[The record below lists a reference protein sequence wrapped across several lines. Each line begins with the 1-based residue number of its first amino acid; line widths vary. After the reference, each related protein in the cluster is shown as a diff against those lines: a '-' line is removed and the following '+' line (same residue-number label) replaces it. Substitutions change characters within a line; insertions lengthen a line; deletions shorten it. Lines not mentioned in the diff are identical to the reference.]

1 MVIFFWKGRDTK
13 IERNRGLRFI
23 HFILSFCLE
32 KSTNKQVMKKQFM
45 VELELPEVF
54 DEKLI
59 ALIPKQRST
68 VNQMLAKGKIKSYS
82 LSMDRSMLW
91 AIFVAESEFEVLE
104 MIAEFPLADYMTP
117 YITELMFT
125 NTENQVLQF
134 SLN

>member
-1 MVIFFWKGRDTK
+1 
-13 IERNRGLRFI
+13 
-23 HFILSFCLE
+23 
-32 KSTNKQVMKKQFM
+32 M

>member
-1 MVIFFWKGRDTK
+1 
-13 IERNRGLRFI
+13 
-23 HFILSFCLE
+23 
-32 KSTNKQVMKKQFM
+32 MKKQFM

-59 ALIPKQRST
+59 ALVPKQRSA
-68 VNQMLAKGKIKSYS
+68 VNKMLAKGKIKSYS
-82 LSMDRSMLW
+82 LAMDRSMLW
-91 AIFVAESEFEVLE
+91 VIFVADSEFEVLE
-104 MIAEFPLADYMTP
+104 LISEFPLADYMTP

>member
-1 MVIFFWKGRDTK
+1 
-13 IERNRGLRFI
+13 
-23 HFILSFCLE
+23 
-32 KSTNKQVMKKQFM
+32 M
-45 VELELPEVF
+45 VEFELPDTI

-59 ALIPKQRST
+59 ALVPKQREV
-68 VNQMLAKGKIKSYS
+68 VNQMLAKGKIKTYS

-91 AIFVAESEFEVLE
+91 AIFVADSEFDVLE
-104 MIAEFPLADYMTP
+104 LIAEFPIADYVTP

>member
-1 MVIFFWKGRDTK
+1 
-13 IERNRGLRFI
+13 
-23 HFILSFCLE
+23 
-32 KSTNKQVMKKQFM
+32 M
-45 VELELPEVF
+45 VEMELPEVF

-59 ALIPKQRST
+59 ALVPKQRNI
-68 VNQMLAKGKIKSYS
+68 VNKMLAKGKIKSYS

-104 MIAEFPLADYMTP
+104 LISDFPLAEYVTP

>member
-1 MVIFFWKGRDTK
+1 
-13 IERNRGLRFI
+13 
-23 HFILSFCLE
+23 
-32 KSTNKQVMKKQFM
+32 MKKQFM
-45 VELELPEVF
+45 VEMELPEVF

-59 ALIPKQRST
+59 ALVPKQRSV

-91 AIFVAESEFEVLE
+91 AIFVAESEFAVLE
-104 MIAEFPLADYMTP
+104 MIAEFPLADHMTP

>member
-1 MVIFFWKGRDTK
+1 
-13 IERNRGLRFI
+13 
-23 HFILSFCLE
+23 
-32 KSTNKQVMKKQFM
+32 MKKQFM
-45 VELELPEVF
+45 VEMELPKVF

-59 ALIPKQRST
+59 ALVPKQRNT
-68 VNQMLAKGKIKSYS
+68 VNKMLAKGKIKSYS

-104 MIAEFPLADYMTP
+104 MISEFPLAEYVTP